1 MTVINGIEIDY
12 ITYKENEM
20 KQAITNNDPI
30 EPFLHVIIV
39 VSNSGQFARRYILA
53 KEFIDR
59 MQREEPNVIVYV
71 VELAYGNQPFILTE
85 PYHKKSNPHQL
96 QLRAETPLWHKENMI
111 NIGVRHLLPPTWKAF
126 AWIDADIE
134 FESPTWALDTLR
146 ILNGSRDIVQLFSHC
161 LDMDLQEQ
169 TMRVFNSFAFQYTK
183 KKQYT
188 SEGINYWHPGY
199 AWAMT
204 RRAYERIGG
213 LYELA
218 ILGSGDNIM
227 SLSLIEAGLKG
238 VQQDSSA
245 EYKESVLE
253 FQRKMRLLRLGYV
266 PGVIRHHFH
275 GSKKN
280 RKYSERWQILV
291 KHGYCPTGHIC
302 SDYTPYGLLTPTAAC
317 PAAML
322 EEIREYFL
330 ERKED
335 EGLI

>member
-1 MTVINGIEIDY
+1 MTVINGIEIDF

-20 KQAITNNDPI
+20 KQAIVNNDPL
-30 EPFLHVIIV
+30 EPFLHVIIA

-53 KEFIDR
+53 KEFIER
-59 MQREEPNVIVYV
+59 MEREEPHVVVYV
-71 VELAYGNQPFILTE
+71 VELAYDKQPFIITNKNC
-85 PYHKKSNPHQL
+85 PRHL
-96 QLRAETPLWHKENMI
+96 QLRTEVPLWHKENML
-111 NIGVRHLLPPTWKAF
+111 NAGVRYLLPPTWKAF

-161 LDMDLQEQ
+161 LDMDLDENS
-169 TMRVFNSFAFQYTK
+169 MRIFNSFAFQYTK

-188 SEGINYWHPGY
+188 NSGVNYWHPGY

-204 RRAYERIGG
+204 RKAYERIGG
-213 LYELA
+213 LYDRA

-227 SLSLIEAGLKG
+227 SLALIDAGLKAI
-238 VQQDSSA
+238 QHDSSQ
-245 EYKESVLE
+245 EYKDTVLE
-253 FQRKMRLLRLGYV
+253 FQKKMRALRLGYV

-280 RKYSERWQILV
+280 RQYSERWQILV
-291 KHGYCPTGHIC
+291 KHGYDPTVHVEYDARGVLVPTDVCPRE
-302 SDYTPYGLLTPTAAC
+302 
-317 PAAML
+317 ML
-322 EEIREYFL
+322 ADIRAYFV

-335 EGLI
+335 EGLVPV